1 MTNQESNSTRRIVGW
16 GIIIVGLIIVIGL
29 LIAVSLYYFAPWR
42 PGVVGG
48 DFDYPFFFPSFPF
61 HFGWLGPIFLIL
73 IVFLIA
79 RWFFWPLRERG
90 GEGASYY
97 LYPKQQRPDAESIV
111 KERYAKGEITKEQF
125 EQMLR
130 DLRQDGG

>member
-1 MTNQESNSTRRIVGW
+1 MSEQESNRIRRIVGW
-16 GIIIVGLIIVIGL
+16 GIIGLIAVIGL
-29 LIAVSLYYFAPWR
+29 LIALSLYFAPLR
-42 PGVVGG
+42 PGG
-48 DFDYPFFFPSFPF
+48 FHYHFFFPF

-79 RWFFWPLRERG
+79 RWFFWPWRERG

-130 DLRQDGG
+130 DLRQEGG